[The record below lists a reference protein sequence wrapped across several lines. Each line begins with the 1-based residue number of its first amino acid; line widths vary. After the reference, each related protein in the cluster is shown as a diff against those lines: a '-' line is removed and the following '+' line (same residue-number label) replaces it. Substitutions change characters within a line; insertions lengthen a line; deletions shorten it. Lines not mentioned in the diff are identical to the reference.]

1 MKTALMLAVLV
12 LVSPAAAQEGLK
24 DPGRPAFDHA
34 PLIPDEAT
42 KKAAL
47 LRAYHL
53 NGDSMTRWGSID
65 LSQQE
70 IPKSVRVIP
79 LGPQKP
85 RDDPGLRR

>member
-1 MKTALMLAVLV
+1 MKILIAAVLLITPV
-12 LVSPAAAQEGLK
+12 AAQEGLK

-47 LRAYHL
+47 MEAYRL
-53 NGDSMTRWGSID
+53 NGNSMVRWGSID
-65 LSQQE
+65 LSQAQV
-70 IPKSVRVIP
+70 PRTVRVIP
-79 LGPQKP
+79 MTPQKP